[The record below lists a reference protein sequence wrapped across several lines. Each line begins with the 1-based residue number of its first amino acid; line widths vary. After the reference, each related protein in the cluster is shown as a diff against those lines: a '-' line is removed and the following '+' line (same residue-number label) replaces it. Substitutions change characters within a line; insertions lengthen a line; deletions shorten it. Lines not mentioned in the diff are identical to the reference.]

1 MMVSIVMMVSWSGK
15 QLVKTFHH
23 TTWPP
28 FRLVVVS
35 IFDFDDGEDFGD
47 NGHDDNVDHDYDVES
62 DNCDDHHDFDNDHQR
77 RSWLLPSCARL
88 RATSHLKISDQK

>member
-1 MMVSIVMMVSWSGK
+1 MMVSWSGK

-62 DNCDDHHDFDNDHQR
+62 DHGDDHHDFMILTTIIKGGAGCFQA
-77 RSWLLPSCARL
+77 ARG
-88 RATSHLKISDQK
+88 